1 MIDILLQAALLF
13 VLLLKYTIYLDVI
26 LSWLTL
32 LGINIVFW
40 PIRWILDPLYGKI
53 EAVIPTHFSGI
64 SFTPIVLL
72 LGLFFLEA
80 FLRSF

>member
-1 MIDILLQAALLF
+1 MIDVFFQALLVF

-32 LGINIVFW
+32 LGINVVFW
-40 PIRWILDPLYGKI
+40 PIRWILDPIYARI
-53 EAVIPTHFSGI
+53 ESVIPTHFSGI

-72 LGLFFLEA
+72 LGLFVVEVLISS
-80 FLRSF
+80 L